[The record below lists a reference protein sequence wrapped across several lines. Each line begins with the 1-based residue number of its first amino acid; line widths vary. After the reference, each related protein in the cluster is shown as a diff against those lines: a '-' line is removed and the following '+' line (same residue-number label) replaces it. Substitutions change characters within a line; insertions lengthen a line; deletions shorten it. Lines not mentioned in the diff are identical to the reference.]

1 MRKICLA
8 VLLLPALA
16 WAQPKTADDWYKEGA
31 NQYNLGNFDKAV
43 EAFKQG
49 FALEPDDS
57 KKPIYL
63 YNVAQSYRLANDCK
77 NALFFYRR
85 FLALKA
91 NDPSK
96 PIPAKTRKEIEDRIP
111 ELESCVQQ
119 QSSISKKPPNNS
131 LPPNG
136 NGNADGDGDK
146 PPPPDGGDHK
156 DTHKD
161 PHKTVAKGNGNGN
174 GDGDGDEDDGG
185 SVTKPA
191 RFAGP
196 HVISARLT
204 GGGTKVNAGDVIPV
218 PVQATFALIA
228 GYPIAINKQLTIDA
242 GAAFTFTPV
251 PYTTGP
257 ATMARSAT
265 AQLIGFMADA
275 GVTYEV
281 IPKLGLRGDVG
292 VGALFFAGV
301 GESPFTGGAPTS
313 GALTMFHFRGA
324 VSADY
329 AVTPNIVIT
338 ATPLAFSYSPPKAG
352 LDMSITAITS
362 IDFMVGIGFRM

>member
-8 VLLLPALA
+8 VLLMPALA
-16 WAQPKTADDWYKEGA
+16 WAEPKTADDWYKEGS

-57 KKPIYL
+57 KKPTYL

-77 NALFFYRR
+77 NALFFYKRY
-85 FLALKA
+85 LSLKA
-91 NDPSK
+91 TDPSK
-96 PIPAKTRKEIEDRIP
+96 PVPPKIRKEIEDRIP

-119 QSSISKKPPNNS
+119 QNSISKKPPNNN

-136 NGNADGDGDK
+136 NGNGEGEGDK
-146 PPPPDGGDHK
+146 APPEGGGDHK
-156 DTHKD
+156 DTHKASN
-161 PHKTVAKGNGNGN
+161 KTVAKGNHG

-191 RFAGP
+191 LFAGP

-204 GGGTKVNAGDVIPV
+204 GGGTKVDAGANRV
-218 PVQATFALIA
+218 PVQLALA
-228 GYPIAINKQLTIDA
+228 VVGGYPIAITDKLTIEA

-251 PYTTGP
+251 PYTQ
-257 ATMARSAT
+257 MARSDT
-265 AQLIGFMADA
+265 AQLIGLLANA

-281 IPKLGLRGDVG
+281 IPKLGVRGDVG

-301 GESPFTGGAPTS
+301 SDSPFTGGAPTS

-329 AVTPNIVIT
+329 AVTPNIVLT
-338 ATPLAFSYSPPKAG
+338 ATPFAFSYSPPKAG
-352 LDMSITAITS
+352 LVMDITAITS